1 MVMWAQVALDLVAIR
16 ISRFFSPS
24 RRLLK
29 ENIFMSLIFLAQIDI
44 HSPGLKNC
52 GKIEKHFNGIFG
64 PFKGFCRMGSS
75 MFTPL
80 DVGEIFA

>member
-1 MVMWAQVALDLVAIR
+1 
-16 ISRFFSPS
+16 
-24 RRLLK
+24 
-29 ENIFMSLIFLAQIDI
+29 MSLIFLAQIDI

-75 MFTPL
+75 RFTPL